1 MKYLVYLL
9 LGLNLAYFV
18 WIQSQ
23 PAPVPPAPQI
33 KPLPAGVGPLVLL
46 SERNRTGVAVATP
59 ATSPAEKE
67 VAIEEVSESAEPS
80 PADKETPPV
89 TRVVPVCH
97 TLGPLTSADEAAAL
111 RDQLSTQGFTAAL
124 REGEIQVPSSY
135 QVYLLAPSSDKAR
148 EIVSTLEAAGM
159 TDYFV
164 GKRNRISLG
173 IFSNKSKAQT
183 RRQAVRKLGYNA
195 MLNVRYKT
203 RKVFWIDIE
212 ENVRLP
218 GDSRDWQQVMARY
231 PQIKVQQ
238 VSCE

>member
-9 LGLNLAYFV
+9 LAANVAYFA

-23 PAPVPPAPQI
+23 PAPVPPVPQSR
-33 KPLPAGVGPLVLL
+33 PLPSGVEPLVLL
-46 SERNRTGVAVATP
+46 SERNRVGTVAASATK
-59 ATSPAEKE
+59 PAEADVMVE
-67 VAIEEVSESAEPS
+67 LAPDAAAPSSA
-80 PADKETPPV
+80 DIRMPPV
-89 TRVVPVCH
+89 TEVASICR
-97 TLGPLTSADEAAAL
+97 TLGPLASADEATGL
-111 RDQLSTQGFTAAL
+111 RDRLTTRGFPAAL
-124 REGEIQVPSSY
+124 REGEIQVPSGY
-135 QVYLLAPSSDKAR
+135 QVYLRATSSGNAR
-148 EIVSTLEAAGM
+148 DVVSGLEAAGM

-173 IFSNKSKAQT
+173 IFSSKSKAQV
-183 RRQAVRKLGYNA
+183 RREAVRKLGYDA

-212 ENVRLP
+212 EVNRQP
-218 GDSRDWQQVMARY
+218 GSSQDWQQVMADY